1 MRKSYNGEF
10 KAKAVIMILREE
22 KSLTQLSSELGVH
35 VNQLAKW
42 KKKAIEAL
50 PGVLEDGR
58 RKGDKEIEE
67 LQQKIKE
74 LYADIGELTTQLNW
88 LKKKSGIKF

>member
-42 KKKAIEAL
+42 KKEAIEAL

-88 LKKKSGIKF
+88 LKKIWN